1 MKELNQ
7 KTGCVDSFLWRLKN
21 KIDGNATWRIWFHF
35 GDKKIGSFFNA
46 FLKQFSSKY
55 NVTVIY
61 DKQQQWSLLD
71 SNPRDH
77 FPDAFQFVE
86 MDELRGSEWQEV
98 SRWMK
103 FEEDL
108 LEGAERW
115 GR

>member
-1 MKELNQ
+1 M
-7 KTGCVDSFLWRLKN
+7 
-21 KIDGNATWRIWFHF
+21 
-35 GDKKIGSFFNA
+35 
-46 FLKQFSSKY
+46 
-55 NVTVIY
+55 
-61 DKQQQWSLLD
+61 D
-71 SNPRDH
+71 SNPRDQ
-77 FPDAFQFVE
+77 FPDAWQFVE